1 MRTAWWVAV
10 ALSVSG
16 CTVLRVD
23 DLVAEGIRNEVA
35 AIHSA
40 RGNKVEAV
48 GPVVEVRLPQATELQ
63 MKRPHDKFDL
73 SHRASVELLSEAG
86 ASVTCYLAP
95 DSPIPTVAPGAQIR
109 MVGKFYDLQN
119 DGNGKHRV
127 VLVLCHAA
135 R

>member
-1 MRTAWWVAV
+1 MRTAWWLTV
-10 ALSVSG
+10 ALSVSS

-23 DLVAEGIRNEVA
+23 DLVSEGIRNEVA

-48 GPVVEVRLPQATELQ
+48 GPVVEVRLPQATDLQ

-73 SHRASVELLSEAG
+73 NHRASVELLSEAG
-86 ASVTCYLAP
+86 TNVTCYLDP
-95 DSPIPTVAPGAQIR
+95 SSPIPTVAPRDQIR

-119 DGNGKHRV
+119 DGNGKYRV
-127 VLVLCHAA
+127 VLVLCQA